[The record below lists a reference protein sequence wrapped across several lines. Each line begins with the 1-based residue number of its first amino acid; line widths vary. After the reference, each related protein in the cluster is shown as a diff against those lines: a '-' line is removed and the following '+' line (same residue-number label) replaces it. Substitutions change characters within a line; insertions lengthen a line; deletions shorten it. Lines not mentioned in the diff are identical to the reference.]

1 MSKNKQN
8 NQHVHQQFCRDVLS
22 KTATT
27 VTAAHTE
34 AELQQERSE
43 LGQFSMNE
51 KLHEN
56 QTEVL
61 QTKPTASFKSSSFIR
76 DAFSTF
82 LYFFQFVY
90 LDFLLL
96 FIQPFWA

>member
-8 NQHVHQQFCRDVLS
+8 NQHVHQQVCRHVLS
-22 KTATT
+22 KTTT
-27 VTAAHTE
+27 KVTAAQTE

-43 LGQFSMNE
+43 LGEFSMKE

-61 QTKPTASFKSSSFIR
+61 QTKPTASLNSFIR

-82 LYFFQFVY
+82 LLYF
-90 LDFLLL
+90 
-96 FIQPFWA
+96 IAEAR

>member
-8 NQHVHQQFCRDVLS
+8 NQHVHQQVCRDVLS
-22 KTATT
+22 KTATKA
-27 VTAAHTE
+27 TAAQTE

-43 LGQFSMNE
+43 LGQFSMKE

-61 QTKPTASFKSSSFIR
+61 QTKPTASFKS
-76 DAFSTF
+76 
-82 LYFFQFVY
+82 
-90 LDFLLL
+90 LL
-96 FIQPFWA
+96 FKLFY